1 MYKESL
7 FGAQVRDADVDG
19 TKTDINAGAVVVV
32 VVAFPKPF
40 CGTVEVADEDGP
52 VLGEDGG
59 KVEDVAGGF
68 ESN

>member
-7 FGAQVRDADVDG
+7 FGAQVRGADVYG
-19 TKTDINAGAVVVV
+19 TKTDINAGAV

-40 CGTVEVADEDGP
+40 CGTVEVVDEDGL
-52 VLGEDGG
+52 VWGEDGG

>member
-7 FGAQVRDADVDG
+7 FGAQVRGADVDG
-19 TKTDINAGAVVVV
+19 TKTDTNAGAVV

-59 KVEDVAGGF
+59 KVEDVVGGF